1 MAVSKPHILFFLS
14 DQHSPH
20 VAGCYGDAYVH
31 TPTLDRL
38 AREGVRFDACYCDN
52 PLCVP
57 SRMAMLTGQCGHRL
71 QIWTNNDSLD
81 STVPTL
87 AHGMAIAGYRTVLT
101 GRMHFVGG
109 DQHHG
114 FEERVVGDVTSGY
127 VGMNRAEHRFRGYY
141 GDLSC
146 VGEGNSFDLCYD
158 TTVAM
163 EACRII
169 RDHEVSGDPRPLFLM
184 VSFYSPHDPYVM
196 PADRLAPYLDC
207 DDEPVD
213 AAPETL
219 PSYSQKR
226 LQNFGWD
233 ADTRRRAR
241 AAYRA
246 KTQFVDELM
255 EKVVVAWRESP
266 LAENTVTVYTS
277 DHGDLQGEHG
287 LWAKGSYYEGSA
299 RVPLLLSAPG
309 RLEAGRVVDRPLSLI
324 DLGPTLLDLA
334 GAPPLPQASGRSVW
348 PALQG
353 DTNAWPECVY
363 SEQAK
368 PAADEASRMV
378 RQGPWKYIHYTGNEA
393 ELYHLDDDPNECRNL
408 AEDPQHADTRRR
420 LHERLFADGW
430 DPEAIRARLA
440 RRASEYKYLYQ
451 YARAREPR
459 DSVQWGLPAQL

>member
-1 MAVSKPHILFFLS
+1 MTQPHILFFMS

-20 VAGCYGDAYVH
+20 VAGCYGDPYVR

-57 SRMAMLTGQCGHRL
+57 SRMSMLTGQCGHQLR
-71 QIWTNNDSLD
+71 IWTNNDSLD
-81 STVPTL
+81 STIPTL
-87 AHGMAIAGYRTVLT
+87 AHGMAIAGYRTVLV

-114 FEERVVGDVTSGY
+114 FAERVVGDVTSGY

-141 GDLSC
+141 ADLSC

-169 RDHEVSGDPRPLFLM
+169 RDHEVAGDPRPLFLM

-196 PADRLAPYLDC
+196 PPARLAPYLDC
-207 DDEPVD
+207 ENEPVD
-213 AAPETL
+213 ATPEAL
-219 PSYSQKR
+219 HPFYQKR
-226 LQNFGWD
+226 LENLRWGG
-233 ADTRRRAR
+233 DTRRRAR

-255 EKVVVAWRESP
+255 GQVVLAWRESP
-266 LAENTVTVYTS
+266 LAEDAVTVYTS
-277 DHGDLQGEHG
+277 DHGDMQGEHG
-287 LWAKGSYYEGSA
+287 LWAKGAYYEASA

-309 RLEAGRVVDRPLSLI
+309 RLSAGTVIDKPLGLVDLT
-324 DLGPTLLDLA
+324 PTLLDLA
-334 GAPPLPQASGRSVW
+334 GAPPLPRAAGSSVW
-348 PALQG
+348 PALCG
-353 DTNAWPECVY
+353 EGETWPACVY
-363 SEQAK
+363 SEQASH
-368 PAADEASRMV
+368 ATGEVSRMV
-378 RQGPWKYIHYTGNEA
+378 RQGPWKYVYYAGHKP
-393 ELYHLDDDPNECRNL
+393 ELYNLEADPDECRNL
-408 AEDPQHADTRRR
+408 AGEAQHAEVGAR
-420 LHERLFADGW
+420 LETRLFADGW
-430 DPEAIRARLA
+430 DPERVAAQA
-440 RRASEYKYLYQ
+440 QRRGPEYKYLYQ

-459 DSVQWGLPAQL
+459 DPIQWGLPAQL